1 MKKLF
6 TFIAVICLA
15 MNASAQYQLT
25 NPGFEGTWTSC
36 TPYTGGSSTSV
47 GQNPPNWC
55 ISHVA
60 GYSLLGMWFG
70 STSVGECDEEGHTGN
85 NACYIYNVE
94 VLKNIIPGYVSLGTT
109 WNTANTSGGNAD
121 GGAFGG
127 VSFTGR
133 PDAIEFY
140 YKRTAADNSQPA
152 SVVAYLWKGETEQA
166 SVPVTVAN
174 SNPTTVNMKN
184 RDRNILGMSYS
195 KGGAVTYSQ
204 DFKLIASLK
213 TNNEHVVK
221 LTEEKSDW
229 TKATFEFTYNSVDD
243 APTMINV
250 VFSAMDYFVDR
261 SNHKKDNT
269 LTVDDVRF
277 VYYSQLKS
285 LTVNGVSIP
294 GFDKDVYNYTV
305 NSYYVEGTTSVDAV
319 DNTKAGVATIAKN
332 YDATTGKY
340 TIVVTNQEGSVSHTY
355 TIQFKTYD
363 KGDVNKD
370 GSVTIAD
377 VTALVNIIL
386 GKGGDDDMAN
396 VNGDEGITIADVTA
410 LVNIILGKN

>member
-15 MNASAQYQLT
+15 LNASAQYQLT

-36 TPYTGGSSTSV
+36 TPSTGGSSTSV

-60 GYSLLGMWFG
+60 GYKLFGITWTG
-70 STSVGECDEEGHTGN
+70 STSVGESVKGNTGN

-94 VLKNIIPGYVSLGTT
+94 MMKNIIPGYVSLGTT
-109 WNTANTSGGNAD
+109 WNTANLTGGNAD
-121 GGAFGG
+121 GGVFGG
-127 VSFTGR
+127 VPFDGR

-152 SVVAYLWKGETEQA
+152 SVVAYLWKGETEQE
-166 SVPVTVAN
+166 SVPVSVDS
-174 SNPTTVNMKN
+174 SNPTKVPMKN

-213 TNNEHVVK
+213 TNDEHVVK
-221 LTEEKSDW
+221 LTEIKENW

-285 LTVNGVSIP
+285 LTVDGVSVP
-294 GFDKDVYNYTV
+294 DFDKDVYNYTV
-305 NSYYVEGTTSVDAV
+305 DSYYVEGTTSVVAV
-319 DNTKAGVATIAKN
+319 DNTKVGVATIAKN

-340 TIVVTNQEGSVSHTY
+340 TIVVTNQEGSEFHTY
-355 TIQFKTYD
+355 TIQFKTYE

-377 VTALVNIIL
+377 VTMLVNMIL
-386 GKGGDDDMAN
+386 GKAEKNEMANINGDDD
-396 VNGDEGITIADVTA
+396 VTIADVTA